1 MEILYYLL
9 AFLLEKQK
17 RPTIFNFE
25 TESGKQLLKNI
36 LMKKLPV
43 FTLGVEEEYQII
55 DPVSRDLRSHLSKI
69 VDGAKIILNE
79 QVKAEMHQSVV
90 EVGTNICNN
99 VNDAKNEIRFLR
111 SKIVELADKQDLIVG
126 GAGTHPFS
134 KWQDQPITDD
144 PRYHDIVN
152 ELQDAARSN
161 LIFGMH
167 CHVGIENREI
177 GLQLM
182 NQATYFLPHI
192 FALSTNSPFWEGR
205 QTGYKSFRTKVFD
218 KFPRT
223 GLPEYFD
230 SVASYDNYLETL
242 VKTNCIDNP
251 KKIWWDLRLHPFYNT
266 IEFRICDMSLTVDET
281 ICIVAIIQ
289 AIVAKLYK
297 LNMNNTSFNVY
308 RLALIKENKFRAAR
322 YGIEN
327 NMIDFGLQ
335 KEVETKMLILELLD
349 FIDDVVDELGSR
361 DDINY
366 VHEILKHGTGADKQL
381 AIFQETGSL
390 SSVVDFI
397 TGEFTKGL

>member
-1 MEILYYLL
+1 
-9 AFLLEKQK
+9 
-17 RPTIFNFE
+17 
-25 TESGKQLLKNI
+25 
-36 LMKKLPV
+36 MKKLPV

-55 DPVSRDLRSHLSKI
+55 DPFSRDLRSHLSKI
-69 VDGAKIILNE
+69 VDGAKITLNE
-79 QVKAEMHQSVV
+79 RVKAEMHQSVV
-90 EVGTNICNN
+90 EVGTNICRTI
-99 VNDAKNEIRFLR
+99 NEAEAEIKSLR
-111 SKIVELADKQDLIVG
+111 TAIVDLADKQGLIVG

-144 PRYHDIVN
+144 PRYHTIVN

-167 CHVGIENREI
+167 CHIGIENREV

-182 NQATYFLPHI
+182 NQAAYFLPHI
-192 FALSTNSPFWEGR
+192 FALSTNSPFWDGR
-205 QTGYKSFRTKVFD
+205 NTGYKSYRTKVFD

-230 SVASYDNYLETL
+230 SVAAYDNYLETL

-251 KKIWWDLRLHPFYNT
+251 KKIWWDLRLHPFYDT
-266 IEFRICDMSLTVDET
+266 IEFRICDMSLTVNET
-281 ICIVAIIQ
+281 MCIVAIVQ

-297 LNMNNTSFNVY
+297 LSLNNMSFNVY

-322 YGIEN
+322 YGIDG

-335 KEVETKMLILELLD
+335 KEVETKMLIVELIE
-349 FIDDVVDELGSR
+349 FVDDVVDELGSR
-361 DDINY
+361 EQINY
-366 VHEILKHGTGADKQL
+366 AYEIMKNGTGADKQL
-381 AIFQETGSL
+381 AVFEKTKDL
-390 SSVVDFI
+390 TKVVDFI

>member
-1 MEILYYLL
+1 MHI
-9 AFLLEKQK
+9 
-17 RPTIFNFE
+17 I
-25 TESGKQLLKNI
+25 
-36 LMKKLPV
+36 KKLPA

-55 DPVSRDLRSHLSKI
+55 DPETRDLRSHMSKI
-69 VDGAKIILNE
+69 VDGAKIILQE

-90 EVGTNICNN
+90 EVGTNICKT
-99 VNDAKNEIRFLR
+99 VTEARKEVSFLR
-111 SKIVELADKQDLIVG
+111 KKIVELAAKQDLIVG
-126 GAGTHPFS
+126 ASGTHPFS

-144 PRYHDIVN
+144 PRYHHIVN

-182 NQATYFLPHI
+182 NQACYFLPHI

-205 QTGYKSFRTKVFD
+205 NTGYKSFRTKVFD

-230 SVASYDNYLETL
+230 SVQSYDNFLETL

-289 AIVAKLYK
+289 AVVAKLYK
-297 LNMNNTSFNVY
+297 LTVVNTSFNIY
-308 RLALIKENKFRAAR
+308 RSALIKEKKFRAAR
-322 YGIEN
+322 YGVQGK
-327 NMIDFGLQ
+327 MIDFGLKQ
-335 KEVETKMLILELLD
+335 EVTTADLILELLD

-361 DDINY
+361 EEINY
-366 VHEILKHGTGADKQL
+366 VHTILSGGTGAAKQL
-381 AIFQETGSL
+381 AVFEETKDIKK
-390 SSVVDFI
+390 VVDFI
-397 TGEFTKGL
+397 TSQFTKGL

>member
-1 MEILYYLL
+1 M
-9 AFLLEKQK
+9 
-17 RPTIFNFE
+17 
-25 TESGKQLLKNI
+25 KNI
-36 LMKKLPV
+36 KLPE
-43 FTLGVEEEYQII
+43 FTLGVEEEYLII
-55 DPVSRDLRSHLSKI
+55 DPVTRDLRSHMSKI
-69 VDGAKIILNE
+69 VDGAKIILQE

-90 EVGTNICNN
+90 EVGTNICKN
-99 VNDAKNEIRFLR
+99 VKEAREEVSFLR
-111 SKIVELADKQDLIVG
+111 RKIVELAANQDLIVG
-126 GAGTHPFS
+126 ASGTHPFS

-144 PRYHDIVN
+144 PRYHNIVN

-182 NQATYFLPHI
+182 NQACYFLPHI

-205 QTGYKSFRTKVFD
+205 NTGYKSFRTKVFD

-230 SVASYDNYLETL
+230 SVQSYDNFLDTL

-289 AIVAKLYK
+289 ALVAKLYK
-297 LNMNNTSFNVY
+297 LTKANTTFNIY

-322 YGIEN
+322 YGVMGK
-327 NMIDFGLQ
+327 MIDFGLQ
-335 KEVETKMLILELLD
+335 QEVTTKDLILELLE

-361 DDINY
+361 DEINY
-366 VHEILKHGTGADKQL
+366 VHNILRDGTGAAKQL
-381 AIFQETGSL
+381 AIFEKTQDLTK
-390 SSVVDFI
+390 VVDFI
-397 TGEFTKGL
+397 TSEFTKGL

>member
-1 MEILYYLL
+1 
-9 AFLLEKQK
+9 
-17 RPTIFNFE
+17 
-25 TESGKQLLKNI
+25 
-36 LMKKLPV
+36 MKKELPV
-43 FTLGVEEEYQII
+43 FTLGVEEEYLII
-55 DPVSRDLRSHLSKI
+55 DPQTRDLRSHMSKI
-69 VDGAKIILNE
+69 VDGAKIILQE

-90 EVGTNICNN
+90 EVGTNICKN
-99 VNDAKNEIRFLR
+99 VKEAREEITFLR
-111 SKIVELADKQDLIVG
+111 KKIVELASNQGLVVG
-126 GAGTHPFS
+126 AAGTHPFS

-144 PRYHDIVN
+144 PRYHMIVN

-167 CHVGIENREI
+167 CHVGIESREV
-177 GLQLM
+177 GLQLI
-182 NQATYFLPHI
+182 NQACYFLPHI
-192 FALSTNSPFWEGR
+192 FSLSTNSPFWEGR
-205 QTGYKSFRTKVFD
+205 NTGYKSFRTKVFD

-230 SVASYDNYLETL
+230 SVQSYDNFLETL

-297 LNMNNTSFNVY
+297 LNTANTSFNVY

-322 YGIEN
+322 YGVQG

-335 KEVETKMLILELLD
+335 KEVPTKDLILELLE

-361 DDINY
+361 DEINY
-366 VHEILKHGTGADKQL
+366 VHTILREGTGAAKQL
-381 AIFQETGSL
+381 AIFEQTQDL
-390 SSVVDFI
+390 TKVVDFI
-397 TGEFTKGL
+397 TSEFTKGI

>member
-1 MEILYYLL
+1 MERI
-9 AFLLEKQK
+9 AGIASSKK
-17 RPTIFNFE
+17 I
-25 TESGKQLLKNI
+25 KN
-36 LMKKLPV
+36 MSKKLPV

-55 DPVSRDLRSHLSKI
+55 DPVTRDLRSHLSKI
-69 VDGAKIILNE
+69 VDGAKVILNE

-99 VNDAKNEIRFLR
+99 VAEAQSEIKFLR
-111 SKIVELADKQDLIVG
+111 SKIVELADKQGLVVG

-134 KWQDQPITDD
+134 RWQDQPITDD
-144 PRYHDIVN
+144 PRYHNIVN

-167 CHVGIENREI
+167 CHVGIQNREQ

-182 NQATYFLPHI
+182 NQACYFLPHI

-205 QTGYKSFRTKVFD
+205 NTGYKSFRTKVFD

-230 SVASYDNYLETL
+230 SVSAYDNYLDTL

-251 KKIWWDLRLHPFYNT
+251 KKIWWDLRLHPFYDT

-281 ICIVAIIQ
+281 MSIVAIIQ

-297 LNMNNTSFNVY
+297 MNIQNTSFNMY
-308 RLALIKENKFRAAR
+308 RIALIKENKFRAAR
-322 YGIEN
+322 YGIDGH
-327 NMIDFGLQ
+327 MIDFGLQ
-335 KEVETKMLILELLD
+335 KEIETKLLIGELLD
-349 FIDDVVDELGSR
+349 FVDDVVDELGSR
-361 DDINY
+361 EQINY
-366 VHEILKHGTGADKQL
+366 VHTIMKNGTGADKQL
-381 AIFQETGSL
+381 AIFENSGHDFCK
-390 SSVVDFI
+390 VVDFI
-397 TGEFTKGL
+397 TSEFTKGL

>member
-1 MEILYYLL
+1 M
-9 AFLLEKQK
+9 
-17 RPTIFNFE
+17 T
-25 TESGKQLLKNI
+25 
-36 LMKKLPV
+36 KKLPI

-55 DPVSRDLRSHLSKI
+55 DPVTRDLRSHLSKI
-69 VDGAKIILNE
+69 VDGAKTILNE

-90 EVGTNICNN
+90 EVGTVICKNIQE
-99 VNDAKNEIRFLR
+99 AKEEIRLLR
-111 SKIVELADKQDLIVG
+111 TKIVELAHKQDLVVG

-134 KWQDQPITDD
+134 RWQDQPITDD
-144 PRYHDIVN
+144 PRYHHIVN

-205 QTGYKSFRTKVFD
+205 NTGYKSFRTKVFD

-230 SVASYDNYLETL
+230 SVQSYDNFLDTL

-251 KKIWWDLRLHPFYNT
+251 KKIWWDLRLHPFYDT
-266 IEFRICDMSLTVDET
+266 IEFRICDMSLTMDET
-281 ICIVAIIQ
+281 ICITAIIQ

-297 LNMNNTSFNVY
+297 LTIANTSFNIY

-322 YGIEN
+322 YGVMGD
-327 NMIDFGLQ
+327 MIDFGLQ
-335 KEVETKMLILELLD
+335 KEVPTRDLILELLE

-361 DDINY
+361 DEINY
-366 VHEILKHGTGADKQL
+366 VHNILRDGTGAAKQL
-381 AIFQETGSL
+381 AVFEQTQDL
-390 SSVVDFI
+390 TKVVDMI
-397 TGEFTKGL
+397 TSEFTRGL

>member
-1 MEILYYLL
+1 
-9 AFLLEKQK
+9 
-17 RPTIFNFE
+17 
-25 TESGKQLLKNI
+25 
-36 LMKKLPV
+36 MKKALPV
-43 FTLGVEEEYQII
+43 FTLGVEEEYLII
-55 DPVSRDLRSHLSKI
+55 DPETRDLRSHMSKI
-69 VDGAKIILNE
+69 VDGAKIILQE

-90 EVGTNICNN
+90 EVGTNICKN
-99 VNDAKNEIRFLR
+99 VKEAREEITFLR
-111 SKIVELADKQDLIVG
+111 KKIVELAANQGLVVG
-126 GAGTHPFS
+126 AAGTHPFS

-144 PRYHDIVN
+144 PRYHNIVN

-167 CHVGIENREI
+167 CHVGIESREV
-177 GLQLM
+177 GLQLI
-182 NQATYFLPHI
+182 NQACYFLPHI
-192 FALSTNSPFWEGR
+192 FSLSTNSPFWEGR
-205 QTGYKSFRTKVFD
+205 NTGYKSFRTKVFD

-230 SVASYDNYLETL
+230 SVQSYDNFLETL

-297 LNMNNTSFNVY
+297 LNTANTSFNVY

-322 YGIEN
+322 YGVQG

-335 KEVETKMLILELLD
+335 KEVPTKELILELLE

-361 DDINY
+361 DEINY
-366 VHEILKHGTGADKQL
+366 VHTILREGTGAAKQL
-381 AIFQETGSL
+381 AIFEQTQDL
-390 SSVVDFI
+390 TKVVDFI
-397 TGEFTKGL
+397 TSEFTKGI

>member
-1 MEILYYLL
+1 
-9 AFLLEKQK
+9 
-17 RPTIFNFE
+17 
-25 TESGKQLLKNI
+25 
-36 LMKKLPV
+36 MKTKLPI

-55 DPVSRDLRSHLSKI
+55 DPKTRDLRSHLSKI

-90 EVGTNICNN
+90 EVGTNICKN
-99 VNDAKNEIRFLR
+99 VAEAEAEIKFLR
-111 SKIVELADKQDLIVG
+111 SKIVELADKQGLVVG

-134 KWQDQPITDD
+134 RWQDQPITDD
-144 PRYHDIVN
+144 PRYHNIVN

-177 GLQLM
+177 GMQLM
-182 NQATYFLPHI
+182 NQACYFLPHI

-230 SVASYDNYLETL
+230 SVSAYDNYLDTL

-281 ICIVAIIQ
+281 MCLVAIIQ
-289 AIVAKLYK
+289 AVVAKLYK
-297 LNMNNTSFNVY
+297 LTMQNTSFNIY

-322 YGIEN
+322 YGIDN
-327 NMIDFGLQ
+327 CMIDFGLKQ
-335 KEVETKMLILELLD
+335 EVETKALILELLD
-349 FIDDVVDELGSR
+349 FVEDVVDELGSR
-361 DDINY
+361 KQIEY
-366 VHEILKHGTGADKQL
+366 VHRMMLDGTGADKQL
-381 AIFQETGSL
+381 AVYNQTQDL
-390 SSVVDFI
+390 TKVVDFI
-397 TGEFTKGL
+397 TTEFTKGL

>member
-1 MEILYYLL
+1 
-9 AFLLEKQK
+9 
-17 RPTIFNFE
+17 
-25 TESGKQLLKNI
+25 
-36 LMKKLPV
+36 MKKLPI

-55 DPVSRDLRSHLSKI
+55 DPVTRDLRSHLSKI
-69 VDGAKIILNE
+69 VDGAKTILNE

-90 EVGTNICNN
+90 EVGTNICQN
-99 VNDAKNEIRFLR
+99 VKEAESEIKSLR
-111 SKIVELADKQDLIVG
+111 GHIVDLAEKQGLIVG

-144 PRYHDIVN
+144 PRYHNIVK

-177 GLQLM
+177 GLQIM

-205 QTGYKSFRTKVFD
+205 QTGYKSYRTKVFD

-230 SVASYDNYLETL
+230 SLATYDNFLDTL

-251 KKIWWDLRLHPFYNT
+251 KKIWWDLRLHPFYDT
-266 IEFRICDMSLTVDET
+266 IEFRICDMCLTVDET
-281 ICIVAIIQ
+281 MCIVAIIQ
-289 AIVAKLYK
+289 AIVAKLYRMN
-297 LNMNNTSFNVY
+297 LNNMSYNVY
-308 RLALIKENKFRAAR
+308 RIALIKENKFRASR
-322 YGIEN
+322 YGIDG

-335 KEVETKMLILELLD
+335 KEVETKMLIVELLE

-361 DDINY
+361 DQINY
-366 VHEILKHGTGADKQL
+366 VHEMMRSGTGANKQL
-381 AIFQETGSL
+381 SIFQETNDL
-390 SSVVDFI
+390 TKVVDFI

>member
-1 MEILYYLL
+1 MM
-9 AFLLEKQK
+9 
-17 RPTIFNFE
+17 
-25 TESGKQLLKNI
+25 S
-36 LMKKLPV
+36 KKLPV

-55 DPVSRDLRSHLSKI
+55 DPETRDLRSHLSKI
-69 VDGAKIILNE
+69 VDGAKVILNE

-90 EVGTNICNN
+90 EVGTVICKN
-99 VNDAKNEIRFLR
+99 VQEARTDLRLLR
-111 SKIVELADKQDLIVG
+111 SKIVELAGKQGLLVG

-134 KWQDQPITDD
+134 RWQDQPITDD
-144 PRYHDIVN
+144 PRYHHIVN

-205 QTGYKSFRTKVFD
+205 NTGYKSFRTKVFD

-230 SVASYDNYLETL
+230 SVQAYDNFLDTL

-266 IEFRICDMSLTVDET
+266 IEFRICDMSLTIDET
-281 ICIVAIIQ
+281 MCIVALIQ

-297 LNMNNTSFNVY
+297 LTVANTSFNVY

-322 YGIEN
+322 YGV
-327 NMIDFGLQ
+327 MGDLIDFGLK
-335 KEVETKMLILELLD
+335 KEVPTRDLIIELLE
-349 FIDDVVDELGSR
+349 FVDDVVDELGSR
-361 DDINY
+361 EQLNY
-366 VHEILKHGTGADKQL
+366 VYNILNEGTGAAKQL
-381 AIFQETGSL
+381 AVFEQTNDL
-390 SSVVDFI
+390 TKVVDLI

>member
-1 MEILYYLL
+1 M
-9 AFLLEKQK
+9 
-17 RPTIFNFE
+17 T
-25 TESGKQLLKNI
+25 
-36 LMKKLPV
+36 KKLPV

-55 DPVSRDLRSHLSKI
+55 DPVTRDLRSHLSKI
-69 VDGAKIILNE
+69 VDGAKTILNE

-90 EVGTNICNN
+90 EVGTNICKNIHEAEAEIKSLRGHI
-99 VNDAKNEIRFLR
+99 VN
-111 SKIVELADKQDLIVG
+111 LANKQGLIVG

-144 PRYHDIVN
+144 PRYHNIIN
-152 ELQDAARSN
+152 EMQDAARSN

-182 NQATYFLPHI
+182 NQACYFLPHI
-192 FALSTNSPFWEGR
+192 FAISTNSPFWEGR
-205 QTGYKSFRTKVFD
+205 KTGYKSFRTKVFD

-230 SVASYDNYLETL
+230 SLSSYDNYLETL

-251 KKIWWDLRLHPFYNT
+251 KKIWWDLRLHPFYDT

-281 ICIVAIIQ
+281 ICIAAIIQ

-297 LNMNNTSFNVY
+297 LSMNNMSFNIY

-322 YGIEN
+322 YGIEG

-335 KEVETKMLILELLD
+335 KEVETKILIVELLD

-361 DDINY
+361 EKINFVY
-366 VHEILKHGTGADKQL
+366 EIMKNGTGADKQL
-381 AIFQETGSL
+381 KVFEETNDL
-390 SSVVDFI
+390 SKVVDFI
-397 TGEFTKGL
+397 TSEFSKGL

>member
-1 MEILYYLL
+1 M
-9 AFLLEKQK
+9 K
-17 RPTIFNFE
+17 
-25 TESGKQLLKNI
+25 
-36 LMKKLPV
+36 KKLPI

-55 DPVSRDLRSHLSKI
+55 DPETRDLRSHLSKI
-69 VDGAKIILNE
+69 VDGAKVTLNE

-90 EVGTNICNN
+90 EVGTVICNN
-99 VNDAKNEIRFLR
+99 VKEARNEIRLLR
-111 SKIVELADKQDLIVG
+111 SKIVELAAKQGLVVG

-134 KWQDQPITDD
+134 RWQDQPITDD
-144 PRYHDIVN
+144 PRYHHIVN

-182 NQATYFLPHI
+182 NQACYFLPHI

-205 QTGYKSFRTKVFD
+205 NTGYKSFRTKVFD

-230 SVASYDNYLETL
+230 SVQAYDNYLDTL

-266 IEFRICDMSLTVDET
+266 IEFRITDMCITIDEAM
-281 ICIVAIIQ
+281 CIVAIIQ
-289 AIVAKLYK
+289 AVVAKLYK
-297 LNMNNTSFNVY
+297 LTAANTSFNIY
-308 RLALIKENKFRAAR
+308 RIALIRENKFRAAR
-322 YGIEN
+322 YGIEG
-327 NMIDFGLQ
+327 NMIDFGLKQ
-335 KEVETKMLILELLD
+335 EVETKSLILELLE

-361 DDINY
+361 DEINY
-366 VHEILKHGTGADKQL
+366 IHHILQHGTGADKQL
-381 AIFQETGSL
+381 AVFDYTKDL
-390 SSVVDFI
+390 TKVVDMI

>member
-1 MEILYYLL
+1 
-9 AFLLEKQK
+9 
-17 RPTIFNFE
+17 
-25 TESGKQLLKNI
+25 
-36 LMKKLPV
+36 MKKLPV

-55 DPVSRDLRSHLSKI
+55 DPETRDLRSHLSKI

-90 EVGTNICNN
+90 EVGTNIC
-99 VNDAKNEIRFLR
+99 KNIHEAESEIKSLR
-111 SKIVELADKQDLIVG
+111 GHIVELAHKQGLIVG

-134 KWQDQPITDD
+134 NWKDQPITDD
-144 PRYHDIVN
+144 PRYHNIVN

-177 GLQLM
+177 GLQIM

-205 QTGYKSFRTKVFD
+205 KTGYKSYRTKVFD

-230 SVASYDNYLETL
+230 SVSAYDNFLETL
-242 VKTNCIDNP
+242 VKTKCIDNP
-251 KKIWWDLRLHPFYNT
+251 KKIWWDLRLHPFYDT
-266 IEFRICDMSLTVDET
+266 IEFRICDMCLTVEET

-297 LNMNNTSFNVY
+297 LNLNNMSYNIY
-308 RLALIKENKFRAAR
+308 RIALIKENKFRAAR
-322 YGIEN
+322 YGIEGH
-327 NMIDFGLQ
+327 MIDFGLQ
-335 KEVETKMLILELLD
+335 KEVETKMLINELLD

-361 DDINY
+361 EQINY
-366 VHEILKHGTGADKQL
+366 VHQILKNGTGAAKQL
-381 AIFQETGSL
+381 AVYEETNDL
-390 SSVVDFI
+390 IKVVDFI
-397 TGEFTKGL
+397 TGEFSKGL

>member
-1 MEILYYLL
+1 MNKKIAAYSRIS
-9 AFLLEKQK
+9 FKTK
-17 RPTIFNFE
+17 HMR
-25 TESGKQLLKNI
+25 
-36 LMKKLPV
+36 KLPE

-55 DPVSRDLRSHLSKI
+55 DPQSRDLRSHLSKI
-69 VDGAKIILNE
+69 VDGAKTFLNE

-90 EVGTNICNN
+90 EVGTNICKN
-99 VNDAKNEIRFLR
+99 VDEAQCELVYLR
-111 SKIVELADKQDLIVG
+111 RNIAELADKQNLIVG

-144 PRYHDIVN
+144 PRYHHIVN

-182 NQATYFLPHI
+182 NQACYFLPHI

-230 SVASYDNYLETL
+230 HVSSYDNYLQTL

-266 IEFRICDMSLTVDET
+266 IEFRICDMMLTVEET
-281 ICIVAIIQ
+281 MCVVAIIQ

-297 LNMNNTSFNVY
+297 LTVQNTSFNIY

-322 YGIEN
+322 YGIDN
-327 NMIDFGLQ
+327 HMIDFGLQ
-335 KEVETKMLILELLD
+335 KEVPTKDLIVELLE
-349 FIDDVVDELGSR
+349 FVDDVVDELGSR
-361 DDINY
+361 PYIDYAHQIMKN
-366 VHEILKHGTGADKQL
+366 GTGADKQL
-381 AIFQETGSL
+381 AVFERTGDL
-390 SSVVDFI
+390 SQVVDFI
-397 TGEFTKGL
+397 TSEFSRGI